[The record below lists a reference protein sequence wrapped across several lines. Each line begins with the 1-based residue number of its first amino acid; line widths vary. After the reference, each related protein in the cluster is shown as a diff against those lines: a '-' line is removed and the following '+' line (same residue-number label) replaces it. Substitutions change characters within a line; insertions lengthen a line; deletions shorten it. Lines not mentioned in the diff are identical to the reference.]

1 MAVGGVAAE
10 ADSGRGAANN
20 RFSLSVS
27 CGAVDYIERRKA
39 SAEVETRDPSG
50 LQASRVLAT
59 TWCDLGGP
67 SQPSALVH
75 PAGLLPLQIY
85 EVCHSSLIGRGAS
98 QAQAY
103 SIAKM
108 LTAGKLRWT
117 FVYVFLDSFGA
128 EVCSPPLIA
137 AAAVLRALID
147 TTVAVALQSVENLH
161 TV

>member
-1 MAVGGVAAE
+1 VAGQTVAVGGVAAE

-50 LQASRVLAT
+50 PQASRVLAT

-85 EVCHSSLIGRGAS
+85 EVCHSSLLGRGAS

-117 FVYVFLDSFGA
+117 HVDRTAVSVFLDAFGA
-128 EVCSPPLIA
+128 EVRFIRYPTYCSSSSPASL
-137 AAAVLRALID
+137 D
-147 TTVAVALQSVENLH
+147 
-161 TV
+161 